1 MKYNLW
7 ITLKVNSIIEKIS
20 LVILLNTIYSNDF
33 IIFKT
38 GIKIIGQKSLYCAN
52 IKAMHAVY
60 IKRIEVKMDCQRE
73 WVQALN
79 LNIISRVLHSYFLYT
94 RNATVVQWYQLHRL
108 LFKSYIPVIESAML
122 LNSNLIMLLDTISSQ
137 VL

>member
-1 MKYNLW
+1 MKNYFKQIVTQKINL
-7 ITLKVNSIIEKIS
+7 IIEKIS

-79 LNIISRVLHSYFLYT
+79 LNIISRVLHSYFLYI
-94 RNATVVQWYQLHRL
+94 RNATVIQWYQLHRL
-108 LFKSYIPVIESAML
+108 LFKTYIPVIVLL
-122 LNSNLIMLLDTISSQ
+122 LNSILIMLLDTISSQ